1 MHTVYAATMILQKKA
16 WRSVLTSDALVSLYL
31 GSAYPDVLTAGVPW
45 NDEMGPEP
53 DKSGCYTE
61 SCSTPTYQVHLHASL
76 QDDCLNCAST
86 IESTR

>member
-31 GSAYPDVLTAGVPW
+31 GSAYPDVLTSGVPW
-45 NDEMGPEP
+45 KDEMGPDP

-61 SCSTPTYQVHLHASL
+61 SCSTPTFQVHLPASL
-76 QDDCLNCAST
+76 QRDCLNHAST